1 MLDLVRNPEDR
12 FSHEEAQFQNDPLLC
27 DLPSEITLEEI
38 NSQIALE
45 YGQAMVVN
53 VKRADDVVLRKIV
66 LVFTIVN
73 MSCKDG
79 LCYRNDPKFSDR

>member
-1 MLDLVRNPEDR
+1 MSIINDF
-12 FSHEEAQFQNDPLLC
+12 FSFQNDPLLC

-53 VKRADDVVLRKIV
+53 VRRADNVVLRKILSLHTYFIQFLYIN
-66 LVFTIVN
+66 LVDKII
-73 MSCKDG
+73 
-79 LCYRNDPKFSDR
+79 